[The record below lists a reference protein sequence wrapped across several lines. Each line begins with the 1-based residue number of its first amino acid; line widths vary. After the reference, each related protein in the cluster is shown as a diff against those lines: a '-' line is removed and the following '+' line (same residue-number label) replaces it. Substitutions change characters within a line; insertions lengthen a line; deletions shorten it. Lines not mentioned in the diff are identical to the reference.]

1 MPKPPY
7 TSRVLTGLTTFL
19 LFLLLITGC
28 SGVRIAYN
36 TADFLIE
43 HYADDYLSL
52 DSAQMTSW
60 APTLDAALDRHRE
73 QELPY
78 LAAFF
83 DSAMRD
89 ARKGFRRADVDCLWQ
104 QFETIYKR
112 HFRLAAETAAPLLAS
127 LSSDQITSLQR
138 EFAKEA
144 RDDATDDDP
153 ASVARRERKRAERY
167 EDNMRWWIG
176 DLTNDQRGIV
186 ADVTRSMPDTAGAWY
201 DYRNRKRAQ
210 LIALLRRGADA
221 DRIER
226 FLTDWLV
233 DYRDMPAS
241 LQSARPE
248 LRRRFGDLIVRL
260 DASFSSEQRDQLIR
274 RLTRLRDDFKALQR
288 KRPAQVAPVGC

>member
-1 MPKPPY
+1 MLKPPCPP
-7 TSRVLTGLTTFL
+7 RALTAPTML
-19 LFLLLITGC
+19 LIILLLVTGC
-28 SGVRIAYN
+28 SGVRVVYN

-52 DSAQMTSW
+52 DSAQMSSW

-89 ARKGFRRADVDCLWQ
+89 ARKGFRRADVDCLWK
-104 QFETIYKR
+104 QFEVVYKR
-112 HFRLAAETAAPLLAS
+112 HFQLAAETAAPLLAS
-127 LSSDQITSLQR
+127 LSRDQITSLER

-144 RDDATDDDP
+144 RKDATDDDP

-176 DLTNDQRGIV
+176 DLSDDQRRIV

-201 DYRNRKRAQ
+201 DYRNHKREQ

-233 DYRDMPAS
+233 DYKDMPAS
-241 LQSARPE
+241 LKSARPE

-260 DASFSSEQRDQLIR
+260 DASFSSEQRDQLIH
-274 RLTRLRDDFKALQR
+274 RLTKLRDDFKALQR

>member
-1 MPKPPY
+1 ML
-7 TSRVLTGLTTFL
+7 S
-19 LFLLLITGC
+19 LLLMTGC

-36 TADFLIE
+36 TADYLIE
-43 HYADDYLSL
+43 HYADGYLSL
-52 DSAQMTSW
+52 DSAQITSW
-60 APTLDAALDRHRE
+60 TPTLDAALDRHRQ

-112 HFRLAAETAAPLLAS
+112 HFRLAAEAAAPLLAS
-127 LSSDQITSLQR
+127 LTRDQINELER

-144 RDDATDDDP
+144 REDATNDDP
-153 ASVARRERKRAERY
+153 ASIARRERKRAERY

-176 DLTNDQRGIV
+176 DLTEDQRRIV
-186 ADVTRSMPDTAGAWY
+186 ADVTRSMPDTATAWY
-201 DYRNRKRAQ
+201 DYRNHKRDQ
-210 LIALLRRGADA
+210 LIALLRRGAGA
-221 DRIER
+221 ERIER
-226 FLTDWLV
+226 FLAEWLV
-233 DYRDMPAS
+233 DYKDMPAS
-241 LQSARPE
+241 LKSARPE

-260 DASFSSEQRDQLIR
+260 DGSFSSDQRDKLIQ

-288 KRPAQVAPVGC
+288 TRPGRMAPVGC